1 VAREGLGN
9 VEGVTPK
16 SFLLSQQVHAYLLAH
31 GAAPDPVLARLTAET
46 MALGDVAV
54 MQSAPEQL
62 ALMTLLTRALGV
74 HRAIEVGTFTGS
86 SALAVARGLPDDGRI
101 LCLDV
106 SEEWTAIARR
116 HWEAAGVG
124 HKVELR
130 IGPAVDSLRALP
142 PEPAFELAFID
153 ADKPAYPVYYEEVLV
168 RLRPNGV
175 MLLDNT
181 LQGGRVADASV
192 DDERTRIMRD
202 FNDLVAGD
210 ERVESVLLPVA
221 DGLTMVR
228 KRG

>member
-16 SFLLSQQVHAYLLAH
+16 SFLLSQQVHDYLLAH

-74 HRAIEVGTFTGS
+74 RRAIEVGTFTGS